1 VVHTYQADVAIIGGG
16 IAGVVCALE
25 LLRAGK
31 SVVVLERE
39 GEGRFGGSALEA
51 FGGLFFVDSPEQRRM
66 KIADTPEQA
75 YADWKSFAGFEA
87 GEIWPQIWAKHLV
100 ERSTPDGHDWL
111 KAFGIRWLPVVLWVE
126 RGQKVQGN
134 SVPRFHLTWG
144 TSKHLITRLIAALK
158 DYLKANRLK
167 LCFGHRVDRFETLNG
182 RVWGCSGV
190 INGSEGFRA
199 TAESIVVASGGIG
212 GDLSEIR
219 KLWSPGEGLKVPE
232 TILLGT
238 HPGSDG
244 RVLTA
249 AAGQAGARVTNVGRM
264 WNYAGGIR
272 HPRPQ
277 WDGHGVSLVPPK
289 SALWTDAHGKRLEPA
304 MVSGFDTYDLVQRVC
319 AAPLGFTWQILNRRI
334 ALKEL
339 AASGADW
346 NPALRERKL
355 LRFVMDM
362 LMGNRWI
369 VDDLTKHCPDVVM
382 AATVEELAAKMNAL
396 APSAAIDAAALKS
409 EIERFDATLA
419 KPAEADEQR
428 MLIEDLRGY
437 RGDKMRLS
445 KAERLLDP
453 KGAPL
458 IAMREHVVTRKSLGG
473 IVTDLRSRALNAA
486 DQPIQGLYAVGE
498 AAGFGGGGSHGYRA
512 LEGTFLLSCVI
523 TARRAAESI
532 VKG

>member
-1 VVHTYQADVAIIGGG
+1 MVHTYQADVAVIGGG

-39 GEGRFGGSALEA
+39 GEARFGGSALEA

-66 KIADTPEQA
+66 KITDTPEQA
-75 YADWKSFAGFEA
+75 YADWKSFAAFEA
-87 GEIWPQIWAKHLV
+87 GEIWPQIWAKHLI

-111 KAFGIRWLPVVLWVE
+111 KTFGIRWLPVVLWVE
-126 RGQKVQGN
+126 RGQKLQGN

-144 TSKHLITRLIAALK
+144 TSRHLITRLIGALQEH
-158 DYLKANRLK
+158 LKAGRLK
-167 LCFGHRVDRFETLNG
+167 LCFGHRVDRFETQNG

-199 TAESIVVASGGIG
+199 TAEAVVVASGGIG

-219 KLWSPGEGLKVPE
+219 RLWSPGEDLKVPE

-244 RVLTA
+244 RVVT

-264 WNYAGGIR
+264 WNYAAGIR

-277 WDGHGVSLVPPK
+277 WEGHGVSLVPPK
-289 SALWTDAHGKRLEPA
+289 SALWTDAHGKRLMPP

-319 AAPLGFTWQILNRRI
+319 AAPLGFTWQILNRRM

-355 LRFVMDM
+355 LRFVLDM
-362 LMGNRWI
+362 LVGNRWI
-369 VDDLTKHCPDVVM
+369 VDDLSKHCPDVVV
-382 AATVEELAAKMNAL
+382 APTVEELAAKMNAM
-396 APSAAIDAAALKS
+396 APTAAIDAVALKA
-409 EIERFDATLA
+409 EIERFDATLD
-419 KPAEADEQR
+419 KPAAADEQR

-437 RGDKMRLS
+437 RGDKMRLA
-445 KAERLLDP
+445 KAQRVLDP
-453 KGAPL
+453 KGGPL
-458 IAMREHVVTRKSLGG
+458 MAMREHVVTRKSLGG

-486 DQPIQGLYAVGE
+486 DQPIAGLYAVGE

-532 VKG
+532 AKG

>member
-1 VVHTYQADVAIIGGG
+1 VVRAYQADVAVIGGG

-31 SVVVLERE
+31 SVVILERE
-39 GEGRFGGSALEA
+39 GESRLGGSALEA

-75 YADWKSFAGFEA
+75 YADWKSFAAFEA

-144 TSKHLITRLIAALK
+144 TSRHLILRLIKALK
-158 DYLKANRLK
+158 EFASGSRLK
-167 LCFGHRVDRFETLNG
+167 FCFGHRVERLESLNG

-190 INGSEGFRA
+190 IDGVEGFRV
-199 TAESIVVASGGIG
+199 TAEAVVIAAGGIG
-212 GDLSEIR
+212 GDLAEIR
-219 KLWSPGEGLKVPE
+219 KAWLPGEDLPLPE

-238 HPGSDG
+238 HPSSDG

-249 AAGQAGARVTNVGRM
+249 ASQVGARVTNTGRM
-264 WNYAGGIR
+264 WNYAAGIR
-272 HPRPQ
+272 HPRPG

-289 SALWTDAHGKRLEPA
+289 SALWTDAHGKRLMPA
-304 MVSGFDTYDLVQRVC
+304 MVSGFDTHDLVQRVC

-355 LRFVMDM
+355 LRFVLDM
-362 LMGNRWI
+362 LTGNRWI
-369 VDDLTKHCPDVVM
+369 VDDLSKHCPDVVV
-382 AATVEELAAKMNAL
+382 ASTVEELAQKMNVL
-396 APSAAIDAAALKS
+396 APKAKIDAAALNA
-409 EIERFDATLA
+409 EIERFDATLDQP
-419 KPAEADEQR
+419 PAADEQR
-428 MLIEDLRGY
+428 MLIETLRAY
-437 RGDKMRLS
+437 RGDKMRL
-445 KAERLLDP
+445 AQGQRILDP
-453 KGAPL
+453 KGGPL
-458 IAMREHVVTRKSLGG
+458 MAICEHVVTRKSLGG
-473 IVTDLRSRALNAA
+473 IVTDLRSRALNSN
-486 DQPIQGLYAVGE
+486 DQPIGGLYAVGE

-532 VKG
+532 ARG